1 MDVKTTLIIEV
12 IVLFIEST
20 THIVLMSLNKL
31 LTNPLNFSNFASE
44 LLEDIRLCYE
54 FDQSLNFW
62 TEDYEHKCKDISSGV
77 TGGIFLKDSIY
88 L

>member
-1 MDVKTTLIIEV
+1 MKTTLLIEV

-20 THIVLMSLNKL
+20 THIVLYIFKQITCQSIKL
-31 LTNPLNFSNFASE
+31 LKLASE

-77 TGGIFLKDSIY
+77 TGGIFLKDSVY
-88 L
+88 F